1 MAQCQRGRYGAA
13 NSLAYDASA
22 SKRRTLNA
30 GSPQRPRHSEAAT
43 PLALSIVC
51 VFSVRIHLRIS
62 GDARRSG
69 SIPRRVRLYEI
80 IESVPA
86 VYENA
91 TFARPSLLTVAHTHR
106 TLSQLLSYTR
116 AVEPYW
122 SSGTDHAAAERP
134 GTRGGRKGRGG
145 QRREERH
152 NAAVAAAPRRERR
165 AVRASA
171 SLPGRGRQR
180 GEGGEGGEARARARE
195 SSPASPPPV
204 AGAHLYFD
212 FATE

>member
-69 SIPRRVRLYEI
+69 SIPRRVRLYDI

-91 TFARPSLLTVAHTHR
+91 TFARPSQSRTHTAHFHNC
-106 TLSQLLSYTR
+106 SPTR